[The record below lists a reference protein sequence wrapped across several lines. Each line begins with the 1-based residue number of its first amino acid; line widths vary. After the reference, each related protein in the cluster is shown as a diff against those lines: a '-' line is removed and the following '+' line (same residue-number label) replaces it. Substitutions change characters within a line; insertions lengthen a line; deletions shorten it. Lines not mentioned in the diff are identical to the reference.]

1 MRWETTMNLTELE
14 RENRFL
20 RDENKRMTMKL
31 VAMKMLLSHERPVC
45 TEKLTELLTKCE
57 DCKEQK

>member
-1 MRWETTMNLTELE
+1 MNLTELE